1 LTAGNPMEAD
11 INVINGRLA
20 GRYNHTDIVVA
31 DAAGA
36 TVETAGRGSY
46 VDYVLGNLTQLRG
59 FRSIASLCEKLR
71 GIATPSNVGD
81 NPHNIQGILAD
92 KLLAIAQKQCL
103 RFTNSGSE
111 AVHLAIRV
119 ARAHT
124 GRKKILRFF
133 GHYHGWY
140 SEEIAGFL
148 PVRYSDGLAE
158 EATANTVSIE
168 WNDLDALR
176 AAFTRY
182 GEQIACVL
190 CEPVLAH
197 SGTIPP
203 KEGFLEALVG
213 HASRY
218 GCLSIFDECI
228 TGFRVG
234 LDGAQ
239 GLYGVYA
246 DMVVYSKA
254 ISGGVPFG
262 VLLGKAEHFAPLS
275 EGRVFHASTYD
286 GNILSAL
293 ACLEVLAE
301 LEQGATYRLIGDA
314 QHKLIDGVKTIILGL
329 GLPCHVQSV
338 PGFFQ
343 VYFTAA
349 NNVDSYSS
357 AMATDYQLY
366 RRFVARMR
374 ENRVL
379 ISEGDL
385 SHAEPNQNWMGS
397 WFLSSAHDDHAIG
410 RTLEACEKSLQE
422 SLA

>member
-1 LTAGNPMEAD
+1 MEGD
-11 INVINGRLA
+11 INVINERLS
-20 GRYNHTDIVVA
+20 GRYGHTDIVVA
-31 DAAGA
+31 NAAGA
-36 TVETAGRGSY
+36 TIEAVGRGSY
-46 VDYVLGNLTQLRG
+46 VDYILGNLTQLRG
-59 FRSIASLCEKLR
+59 FRSIASLCEKLAD
-71 GIATPSNVGD
+71 ISTPSNVGD
-81 NPHNIQGILAD
+81 NPHEIQNQLAG
-92 KLLAIAQKQCL
+92 KLLAIARKECL

-140 SEEIAGFL
+140 SEEIFGFL
-148 PVRYSDGLAE
+148 PAKYSDGLAE
-158 EATANTVSIE
+158 EAAANTLSIE
-168 WNDLDALR
+168 WNDLDALKD
-176 AAFTRY
+176 AFERH
-182 GEQIACVL
+182 GDQIACVI

-197 SGTIPP
+197 SGTIPA
-203 KEGFLEALVG
+203 KEGFLEAMVALAKQHG
-213 HASRY
+213 S
-218 GCLSIFDECI
+218 LSIFDECV

-234 LDGAQ
+234 LHGAQ

-262 VLLGKAEHFAPLS
+262 VLLGKAKHFAPLS

-293 ACLEVLAE
+293 ACLEVLSE
-301 LEQGATYRLIGDA
+301 LEQGETYRLIEHA
-314 QHKLIDGVKTIILGL
+314 QDKLVDGIRTIVLRS

-349 NNVDSYSS
+349 NDVDSYSA

-366 RRFVARMR
+366 RRFVAGMR
-374 ENRVL
+374 ANHVL

-385 SHAEPNQNWMGS
+385 SHADPRQNWLGS
-397 WFLSSAHDDHAIG
+397 WFLSSAHDDKAIG
-410 RTLEACEKSLQE
+410 KTLDACEKSLRE
-422 SLA
+422 LLA